1 MADSKNFIS
10 IGIDAGTKI
19 LTAANKG
26 QITAKLEGF
35 DFNALREESEIF
47 LDDIITSCYIAVP
60 DDYNKRQR
68 DEIIKLASN
77 SGFDDVNIINSYE
90 ALIYADTGNSLI
102 CDFGASKF
110 SMSVIDDN
118 EILDEEFI
126 PDLSGN
132 IIDKIFTEWLS
143 ARFNINLADNTKA
156 EHIKIY
162 LSNNNSFTWRGVDI
176 LREDFERLIY
186 FQVKRASHTAK
197 KFYRIYRPAKIILT
211 GGMNNIPIIRQIF
224 SEELNIIPEIN
235 QDLIAKGAAVAA
247 SSDDD
252 KIKAK
257 IDTAQKFKELRGQI
271 LIIEDLLTRSQKDKL
286 YLLVKQAEGINDS
299 GIIEILQNL
308 ISEIKSP
315 GE

>member
-1 MADSKNFIS
+1 MTDSKIS
-10 IGIDAGTKI
+10 IGIDSGSKF
-19 LTAANKG
+19 LKAANSGK
-26 QITAKLEGF
+26 ITAKIEGF

-68 DEIIKLASN
+68 DEIMKLAER
-77 SGFDDVNIINSYE
+77 SGFDDINIINSYE

-118 EILDEEFI
+118 EILDEEII

-132 IIDKIFTEWLS
+132 LVDKIFTEWLC
-143 ARFNINLADNTKA
+143 ARFNINLSDNTKA
-156 EHIKIY
+156 EHIKIS
-162 LSNNNSFTWRGVDI
+162 LSSNESFTWRGVEI
-176 LREDFERLIY
+176 LRADLERLIY

-197 KFYRIYRPAKIILT
+197 KFYRIYKPAKIILT
-211 GGMNNIPIIRQIF
+211 GGMSNIPLVRKIF
-224 SEELNIIPEIN
+224 SEELGFTPEIN
-235 QDLIAKGAAVAA
+235 NDLIAKGAAVAA
-247 SSDDD
+247 SSEDD
-252 KIKAK
+252 KIKSK

-271 LIIEDLLTRSQKDKL
+271 LIIEELLTRSQKDKL

-299 GIIEILQNL
+299 GIIEIMQNL

-315 GE
+315 CE